1 MLNLQKKFNKKS
13 KKSKKLSRDNKDNKD
28 NNTSYGGF
36 PPLSIKNNK
45 LLINIEDQK
54 NIRTMTNKS
63 NNLNITE
70 ILKQKLKNIEDNFI

>member
-13 KKSKKLSRDNKDNKD
+13 KKSKKLSRDNKD